1 MFYDVQCCNRCG
13 LSVPHIFHW
22 SELTQGPVSGEG
34 GNRVPAGVRENEEEA
49 DCWRERERE
58 RGRPTPVQRPPIRE
72 IREADNNCRYTRC

>member
-58 RGRPTPVQRPPIRE
+58 RAPDSRTEASDQGDQGGR
-72 IREADNNCRYTRC
+72 